1 MICGLAD
8 YFFAMIMKKDIGSR
22 EDITT
27 FMERFYGKALTDN
40 VIGFFFTEVVK
51 LNMQTHL
58 PVIVD
63 FWETVLFGVA
73 KYKGNAMQVH
83 QHIHQLSAFTE
94 EHFERWLAL
103 FTQTVDELFEGD
115 RAELAKQRAVS
126 IATMMKLKTIY
137 KGKQIN

>member
-1 MICGLAD
+1 
-8 YFFAMIMKKDIGSR
+8 MKKDIGSR
-22 EDITT
+22 EDISIL
-27 FMERFYGKALTDN
+27 MEKFYAKALTDD
-40 VIGFFFTEVVK
+40 VIGFFFTGVVK
-51 LNMQTHL
+51 LNMQAHL

-63 FWETVLFGVA
+63 FWETVLFDVA

-94 EHFERWLAL
+94 QHFERWLLL
-103 FTQTVDELFEGD
+103 FTQTVNELFEGD
-115 RAELAKQRAVS
+115 RSELAKQRAIS